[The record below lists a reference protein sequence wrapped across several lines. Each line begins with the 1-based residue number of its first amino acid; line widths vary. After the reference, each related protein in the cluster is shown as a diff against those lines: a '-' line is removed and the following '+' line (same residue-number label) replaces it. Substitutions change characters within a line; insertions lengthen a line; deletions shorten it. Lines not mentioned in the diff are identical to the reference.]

1 MNLPTFE
8 TSHEITFQKSIQKL
22 HMTEITCHMKL
33 ADMTIHICNATCYV
47 TSQAMHLKDLAMHA
61 SYRPNNLTN

>member
-1 MNLPTFE
+1 MQTF
-8 TSHEITFQKSIQKL
+8 
-22 HMTEITCHMKL
+22 HMTVTDITCHMKL

-47 TSQAMHLKDLAMHA
+47 TSQAMHVKDLAMHA